1 MIDSQAL
8 TIARDIVE
16 QELAH
21 RVLRSAWVTDALRS
35 AAHLIDYPRAR
46 WAPPQ
51 DAYDDVVWSLAIAAR
66 RVEGRLGLKR
76 PEALAVVRQAVE
88 ALKGETT

>member
-1 MIDSQAL
+1 MIDSQTL
-8 TIARDIVE
+8 GIARDIVD

-21 RVLRSAWVTDALRS
+21 RELRAAWLTDALRS
-35 AAHLIDYPRAR
+35 AADLIDYPRAR

-51 DAYDDVVWSLAIAAR
+51 DAYDNVVWSLAIAAR

-76 PEALAVVRQAVE
+76 PEALAVLRQAVE
-88 ALKGETT
+88 SFAR